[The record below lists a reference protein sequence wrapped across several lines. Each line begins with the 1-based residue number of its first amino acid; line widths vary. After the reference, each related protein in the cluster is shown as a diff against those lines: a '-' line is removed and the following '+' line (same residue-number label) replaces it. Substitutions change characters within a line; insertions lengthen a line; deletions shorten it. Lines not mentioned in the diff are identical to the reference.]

1 MAYEELLASVSQGD
15 EKAFSELYDEVGGK
29 LYAIAL
35 LILKR
40 ADQAED
46 ITQEAFLRI
55 WQQAPTYASE
65 KGTPMAWMATIL
77 RRLAI
82 DRIRSIQRQL
92 RTGKAYEEEILID
105 TINITVPQNEDN
117 DQIWECL
124 QQLDKERANLISLS
138 FVGGYTH
145 EELAENCQK
154 PLGTVKSSIRRGLQS
169 LKKCL
174 EEKGE

>member
-1 MAYEELLASVSQGD
+1 MYEKLLASVSHGD

-29 LYAIAL
+29 LFAIAL

-55 WQQAPTYASE
+55 WQQAPNYE
-65 KGTPMAWMATIL
+65 PDKGTPMAWMATIL

-82 DRIRSIQRQL
+82 DRIRSIQRHS
-92 RTGKAYEEEILID
+92 RTGKAYEEEIHLD
-105 TINITVPQNEDN
+105 PDKLVVARSEDR

-124 QQLDKERANLISLS
+124 EQLDKERASLISLA

-154 PLGTVKSSIRRGLQS
+154 PLGTVKSSIRRGLRS
-169 LKKCL
+169 LKTCL
-174 EEKGE
+174 EAKSE